1 MTLTE
6 KRKKWIWN
14 KLTPAVILI
23 LAFGG
28 SIIYGIKRSKEYN
41 ANAIYTIG
49 VTTKTSWTVGS
60 GKWVLFDFYF
70 SGKKYSGTS
79 RYDDY
84 ANPKVPGGR
93 YYVKFNHK
101 KPDES
106 GILQNLPV
114 PDSIKSAPPAGW
126 KMIPGIR
133 YFIGKIDYVFDDG
146 RASVRFYF
154 RDKYEYEDS
163 KKDLF
168 QKEDIGKRCYISLYP
183 DDIDFAFKAYPIF
196 VSDTTF
202 SPKNGWSRLPVS
214 VH

>member
-6 KRKKWIWN
+6 KRKKWIWK

-23 LAFGG
+23 LALI
-28 SIIYGIKRSKEYN
+28 SIIIYSNKGTKEFNKN
-41 ANAIYTIG
+41 AKYTIG
-49 VTTKTSWTVGS
+49 VTIGTYRSVAS
-60 GKWVLFDFYF
+60 GKYVKFKYNIK
-70 SGKKYSGTS
+70 GKSYIWSS
-79 RYDDY
+79 SINYY
-84 ANPKVPGGR
+84 AHTKIPGGI
-93 YYVKFNHK
+93 YYVKFDSL
-101 KPDES
+101 KPND
-106 GILQNLPV
+106 GYLLQNLPV

-183 DDIDFAFKAYPIF
+183 DDLDFAFKAYPIF